1 MTELF
6 FYLGSF
12 IFLLKMFCM
21 FCFLQT
27 VYFIIKLIEIVYVCF
42 LNFHMTKL
50 LFKKNCPCPPE
61 IAQAFCFVFFCYK
74 SFKSKCKQNSPFIDL
89 FPRRIFFSLPSAVVL
104 NLTSLMYFFFSFI
117 LYSYKQVYS
126 IYICK

>member
-61 IAQAFCFVFFCYK
+61 RAQAFCFVFFCYK

-89 FPRRIFFSLPSAVVL
+89 FPRRIFFF
-104 NLTSLMYFFFSFI
+104 TSFCSSSQ
-117 LYSYKQVYS
+117 SYKFNVFLFQLHS
-126 IYICK
+126 IQL